1 MAAIAISDSD
11 TDSEFEQ
18 DIQEATR
25 RSLMT
30 VALSPVREVVFDNDD
45 DE

>member
-1 MAAIAISDSD
+1 MAANAISESDS
-11 TDSEFEQ
+11 DSEFER